1 MRARDD
7 NAFIWLL
14 VLVSAAFAWILW
26 PFYGAILWAAVAAIL
41 FAPLQRRL
49 VPRMGGRRSLAALA
63 TLLIVLLIVILP
75 LAFLSAALVGEA
87 AGVYE
92 RMQSGEINFGR
103 YFRQVFDALPAW
115 AVRLLDSYGLTDF
128 QAVQERIS
136 KGLLA
141 ASQFIAARAL
151 IFGQG
156 TLDFVVDF
164 FIMLYLLFFLL
175 RDGDALMRRI
185 REALP
190 LRPDRRDA
198 LLEKFGIVI
207 RATVKGNLVIA
218 IIQGALGGLI
228 FWILGI
234 KSALLLA
241 VLMAVLSL
249 LPAVGTA
256 LVWGPVAIYFLATGS
271 VWQGVVLIA
280 YGVLVIGLVDNVM
293 RPILVGRD
301 TRMPD
306 YIVLVSTLGGLAIF
320 GVNGFV
326 VGPVIAALFIA
337 AWDIFTQSRREQ
349 PAEET
354 SPDSRPQPLPN
365 KGARRGARQR

>member
-1 MRARDD
+1 MTGMRTRDD
-7 NAFIWLL
+7 TAFIWLL

-26 PFYGAILWAAVAAIL
+26 PFYGAILWATVAAIL

-49 VPRMGGRRSLAALA
+49 VPRMRGRRSPAALA

-103 YFRQVFDALPAW
+103 YFRQVFEALPGW
-115 AVRLLDSYGLTDF
+115 ATRLLDSYGLTDF
-128 QAVQERIS
+128 EAVQEQIS

-151 IFGQG
+151 LFGQG

-175 RDGDALMRRI
+175 RDGDELVRRI

-218 IIQGALGGLI
+218 ILQGALGGLI

-234 KSALLLA
+234 NSALLWA
-241 VLMAVLSL
+241 VLMAILSL

-256 LVWGPVAIYFLATGS
+256 LVWVPVAIYFLATGS

-301 TRMPD
+301 TKMPD

-337 AWDIFTQSRREQ
+337 AWDIYTQARREH
-349 PAEET
+349 PA
-354 SPDSRPQPLPN
+354 
-365 KGARRGARQR
+365 

>member
-14 VLVSAAFAWILW
+14 VLVTVAFGWILW
-26 PFYGAILWAAVAAIL
+26 PFYGAILWAAVAALL

-49 VPRMGGRRSLAALA
+49 VARMRGRRSLAALA
-63 TLLIVLLIVILP
+63 TLLIILLIVILP
-75 LAFLSAALVGEA
+75 LALLSAALVGEA
-87 AGVYE
+87 AGVYA

-103 YFRQVFDALPAW
+103 YFRQVFEALPGW
-115 AVRLLDSYGLTDF
+115 ALRLLDSYGLTDF
-128 QAVQERIS
+128 EAVQERIS
-136 KGLLA
+136 TGLLA
-141 ASQFIAARAL
+141 ASQFIATRAL

-156 TLDFVVDF
+156 TLDFLLDF

-175 RDGDALMRRI
+175 RDGEALMHRVRA
-185 REALP
+185 ALP

-198 LLEKFGIVI
+198 LLAKFGIVT

-218 IIQGALGGLI
+218 IIQGMLGGLI

-234 KSALLLA
+234 HSALLWA
-241 VLMAVLSL
+241 VLMAILSL
-249 LPAVGTA
+249 LPAVGSA

-271 VWQGVVLIA
+271 LWQGIILIA
-280 YGVLVIGLVDNVM
+280 YGVLVIGLVDNVL

-306 YIVLVSTLGGLAIF
+306 YIVLVSTLGGLAVF

-337 AWDIFTQSRREQ
+337 AWDIFTQARREQ
-349 PAEET
+349 PT
-354 SPDSRPQPLPN
+354 
-365 KGARRGARQR
+365 